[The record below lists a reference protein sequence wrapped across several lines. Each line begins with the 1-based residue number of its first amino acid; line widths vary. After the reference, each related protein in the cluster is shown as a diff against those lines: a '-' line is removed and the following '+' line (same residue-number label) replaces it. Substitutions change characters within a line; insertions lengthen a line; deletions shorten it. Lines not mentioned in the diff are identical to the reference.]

1 MLKNFDI
8 SVLNDPEYKE
18 DSIREDIVAPI
29 LKKLG
34 YSSSGNN
41 KIIRSR
47 ALIHPYVTIG
57 SRRNK
62 INIIPDYIL
71 EIDNHIQVIIDA
83 KSPHVSLEQ
92 SRHAE
97 QAYSYAIHPEV
108 RAKMYSLCNGK
119 EWIIWDIDKF
129 EPILKITIDD
139 LINNFSKIEKILNP
153 KSVLDP
159 NQRNFLSDFGLKALK
174 IGIPQN
180 TIQHFIVPIDGIGK
194 VEDNLYT
201 MDSVIDLDEKE
212 SSMVSFD
219 FNNEIYQ
226 KFLSL
231 VPEHTKSLIT
241 DALSRQ
247 PYRIYGIEP
256 IIVTITGKFGVLQHG
271 KYEDFVPIIINHIE

>member
-1 MLKNFDI
+1 MLKDFDI
-8 SVLNDPEYKE
+8 SILNDPEYKE
-18 DSIREDIVAPI
+18 DSVREDIIAPI

-34 YSSSGNN
+34 YSSSSKN

-47 ALIHPYVTIG
+47 TLVHPYVSIG
-57 SRRNK
+57 SKQNK

-71 EIDNHIQVIIDA
+71 EIDNTTQVVIDA

-92 SRHAE
+92 SKHTE

-129 EPILKITIDD
+129 EPILKISIDD
-139 LINNFSKIEKILNP
+139 LINNFSMIEKVLLP

-159 NQRNFLSDFGLKALK
+159 RQRNFLSDFGLKALK
-174 IGIPQN
+174 IGLPQN
-180 TIQHFIVPIDGIGK
+180 IIQHFVVSIDGIGK

-201 MDSVIDLDEKE
+201 MDSAIDLDEE

-219 FNNEIYQ
+219 LNNDLYE
-226 KFLSL
+226 KFLNI
-231 VPEHTKSLIT
+231 VPEHSKKLIMN
-241 DALSRQ
+241 ALSRQ
-247 PYRIYGIEP
+247 PYHIHGIEP
-256 IIVTITGKFGVLQHG
+256 ILVTITGTFGVLQHG
-271 KYEDFVPIIINHIE
+271 IYEDFVPIIVDNIE